1 MKISDILSNL
11 DCASR
16 TKVREVFKTHTTHFN
31 INKYENHYKMD
42 NRARGRGAAINP
54 HNKFF
59 KQSTEYT
66 SEDWQQWEDPEVN
79 PKTQFIE
86 EESKTLLSVSDSPDL
101 GNFHSVNPYRGC
113 EHGCIYCYARNSHE
127 YLGYSAGLDFE
138 TKIVVKKNAPQLLEK
153 LFNSKKWEP
162 TSIHIS
168 GNTDCYQPGEKRY
181 RITRQL
187 LEICLRYR
195 NPVSVLTKNA
205 LILRDLDLFEK
216 LAKLNL
222 VHGAISITS
231 LNEDLRQKLEPRTV
245 TGKRRLQVVKALT
258 EVGVPMG
265 VMTAPIIPGLN
276 DHEIPSIIEAAA
288 ENGALW
294 ANYTVVRLNGAIGTI
309 FDEWVHHHF
318 PDRAAKVLNQIKEC
332 HGGNVN
338 DSRFG
343 YRMVGEGNF
352 AEHIRQLHNLA
363 CRKHFKGGEIP
374 ELDTT
379 QFMRAGQ
386 MRLF

>member
-1 MKISDILSNL
+1 
-11 DCASR
+11 
-16 TKVREVFKTHTTHFN
+16 
-31 INKYENHYKMD
+31 MD
-42 NRARGRGAAINP
+42 NRVRGRGAAINP
-54 HNKFF
+54 NNKFF

-66 SEDWQQWEDPEVN
+66 SEDWQQWEEPEVN

-86 EESKTLLSVSDSPDL
+86 EQSKTLLSVSDSPDL
-101 GNFHSVNPYRGC
+101 GTFHSINPYRGC

-127 YLGYSAGLDFE
+127 YWGYSAGLDFE
-138 TKIVVKKNAPQLLEK
+138 TKIIVKKNAPQLLEK

-162 TSIHIS
+162 KSIHIS
-168 GNTDCYQPGEKRY
+168 GNTDCYQPGEKKY
-181 RITRQL
+181 RLTRQI

-205 LILRDLDLFEK
+205 LILRDVDVLEK

-231 LNEDLRQKLEPRTV
+231 LNEDLRHKLEPRTV

-258 EVGVPMG
+258 EIGVPMG

-276 DHEIPSIIEAAA
+276 DHEIPAIIEAAA
-288 ENGALW
+288 DNGALW
-294 ANYTVVRLNGAIGTI
+294 ANYTVVRLNGAIATL

-332 HGGNVN
+332 HGGQVN

-343 YRMVGEGNF
+343 LRMVGEGHF
-352 AEHIRQLHNLA
+352 AEHIRQLHDLA
-363 CRKHFKGGEIP
+363 CRKYFKGR
-374 ELDTT
+374 ELPPVDTS
-379 QFMRAGQ
+379 QFLRAGQ

>member
-1 MKISDILSNL
+1 
-11 DCASR
+11 
-16 TKVREVFKTHTTHFN
+16 
-31 INKYENHYKMD
+31 MD
-42 NRARGRGAAINP
+42 NRARGRGASINP

-276 DHEIPSIIEAAA
+276 DHEIPAIIEAAA